1 VEQDKHLKLQRY
13 EIFID
18 KMQRLYKSEVRFAKK
33 QEHKFTVQRNALVY
47 SLTPLK
53 EILKAYN
60 ELTQRGFNS
69 EATVETLKNISAVVR
84 ARGFKGRVQTDYS
97 AAELDHSWRM

>member
-1 VEQDKHLKLQRY
+1 MKLQRY

-18 KMQRLYKSEVRFAKK
+18 KMQRLYKSEMRFAKR
-33 QEHKFTVQRNALVY
+33 QEDKFQQQRNAIVY
-47 SLTPLK
+47 TMTPLK

-69 EATVETLKNISAVVR
+69 EATVETL
-84 ARGFKGRVQTDYS
+84 
-97 AAELDHSWRM
+97 